1 MSLLTS
7 NAIRTVLLHD
17 SVSGYEHP
25 VHRLLEGIGHD
36 VEPTTADQLS
46 HALEGER
53 AELVVVDLE
62 GSADEADVA
71 RQIASL
77 PADRRPKHVAFLT
90 DTADL
95 ASTLPASHAP
105 RFHVFVRP
113 LHMYGLVNVI
123 KRIHQQH
130 VA

>member
-17 SVSGYEHP
+17 SVSGCEHP
-25 VHRLLEGIGHD
+25 VHRLLEGIGHE
-36 VEPTTADQLS
+36 VEPATVGQLD
-46 HALEGER
+46 HALESDR

-71 RQIASL
+71 RRIASL

-90 DTADL
+90 DTPDL
-95 ASTLPASHAP
+95 ARALPASGPH
-105 RFHVFVRP
+105 FHVFVRP

>member
-17 SVSGYEHP
+17 SVSGFEHP

-36 VEPTTADQLS
+36 VEPATADQLS

-53 AELVVVDLE
+53 ADLVVVDLE
-62 GSADEADVA
+62 GTGDEADVA

-90 DTADL
+90 DSADL
-95 ASTLPASHAP
+95 ARTLPASGP
-105 RFHVFVRP
+105 QFHVFVRP